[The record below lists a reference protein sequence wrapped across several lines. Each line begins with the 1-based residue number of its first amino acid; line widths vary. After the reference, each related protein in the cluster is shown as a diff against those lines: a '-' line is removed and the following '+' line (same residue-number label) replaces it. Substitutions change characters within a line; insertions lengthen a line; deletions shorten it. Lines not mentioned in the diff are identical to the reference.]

1 MDKGHLCKAK
11 RTDNGKW
18 VMGNYIEDTATGK
31 VYIYASG
38 NLVKQGDRDGAD
50 EFLQMTVCNV
60 TPSTVC
66 HCTNKEYM
74 NGVIAYEGDIFES
87 QCSGDL
93 MILRYGFYQAYCPVD
108 EEYMETVGFYAEC
121 KGFPDMPIGDLQ
133 EYALKRGN
141 IFDNPELIPYC
152 CKQSE
157 ISVAASQS

>member
-11 RTDNGKW
+11 RIDNGKW
-18 VMGNYIEDTATGK
+18 EEGYLVRTADGSYIVPYRGSIDQ
-31 VYIYASG
+31 VYASTIC
-38 NLVKQGDRDGAD
+38 R
-50 EFLQMTVCNV
+50 
-60 TPSTVC
+60 
-66 HCTNKEYM
+66 CTNKEYM

-87 QCSGDL
+87 QCSGGL

-141 IFDNPELIPYC
+141 IFDNPGLISYC